1 MLFDTFVFIT
11 FGLFN
16 DNKDL
21 YDNTLLFGLILWST
35 LYSILLYNKKPQL
48 IKKIFIVLKI
58 ITILFSIKVVGSLF
72 VIQKYCSKDL
82 FWQNANNCSKVLKYE

>member
-1 MLFDTFVFIT
+1 MHDIDKEEEKSERKRITFMLFDTFVFIT

-16 DNKDL
+16 DNKNL

-35 LYSILLYNKKPQL
+35 LYSIFLYNKKPQL

-58 ITILFSIKVVGSLF
+58 ITILFSIKVVASLF
-72 VIQKYCSKDL
+72 LI
-82 FWQNANNCSKVLKYE
+82 

>member
-1 MLFDTFVFIT
+1 MHDIDKEEEKSERKRITFMLFDTFVFIT

-16 DNKDL
+16 DNKNL

-35 LYSILLYNKKPQL
+35 LYSIFLYNKKPQL

-58 ITILFSIKVVGSLF
+58 ITILFSIKVVASLF
-72 VIQKYCSKDL
+72 VI
-82 FWQNANNCSKVLKYE
+82 